1 MLIEF
6 SFGKKDHNFDLL
18 SCHLAQFSQ
27 FSVIIREITL
37 VLLREGPPGLQN
49 MSHVSFF
56 DGGKNRFIA
65 IYYPHNKNVSG
76 ATYIV
81 ILHFLLP
88 VSKKHIRVAK

>member
-18 SCHLAQFSQ
+18 SCHLAHFSQ

-37 VLLREGPPGLQN
+37 VLLRERPPGLQN

-56 DGGKNRFIA
+56 VGGKIDSLPFTTHIT
-65 IYYPHNKNVSG
+65 KMSG

>member
-18 SCHLAQFSQ
+18 TCHLAHFSQ
-27 FSVIIREITL
+27 FLVIIREIPL
-37 VLLREGPPGLQN
+37 VLLRERPPGLQN

-65 IYYPHNKNVSG
+65 IYYPHNKNVWRH
-76 ATYIV
+76 
-81 ILHFLLP
+81 LHSNTAFFAACLEE
-88 VSKKHIRVAK
+88 AY